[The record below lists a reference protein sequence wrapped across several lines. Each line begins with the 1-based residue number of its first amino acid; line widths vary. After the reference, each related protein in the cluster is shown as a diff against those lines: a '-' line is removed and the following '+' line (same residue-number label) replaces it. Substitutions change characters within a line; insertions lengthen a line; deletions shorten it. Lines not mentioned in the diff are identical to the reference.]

1 MDCEDN
7 VLMRVTMS
15 EMCPQGGQVVQ
26 VMEKNNRNRFLL
38 GLKTVL
44 NMKTAVTQ
52 NEDNSSHRKEENVP
66 DSRATQMLPIF
77 WARKFLR
84 VVAILFISTSLTSA
98 FQTKIASSSESVT
111 VPLG

>member
-26 VMEKNNRNRFLL
+26 VMEKNNRKRV
-38 GLKTVL
+38 KTVL

>member
-1 MDCEDN
+1 MDCEGN

-26 VMEKNNRNRFLL
+26 VMEKNNRKRV
-38 GLKTVL
+38 KTVL
-44 NMKTAVTQ
+44 NIKTAVTQ
-52 NEDNSSHRKEENVP
+52 NEDSSSHRKEENVP

-77 WARKFLR
+77 WARKFLH

-98 FQTKIASSSESVT
+98 FQAKIASSSESVT